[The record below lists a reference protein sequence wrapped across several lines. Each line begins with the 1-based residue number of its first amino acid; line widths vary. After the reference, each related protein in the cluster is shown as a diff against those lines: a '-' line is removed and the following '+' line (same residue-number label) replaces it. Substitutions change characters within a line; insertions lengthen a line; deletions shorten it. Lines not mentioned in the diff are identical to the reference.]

1 MINTL
6 TLTRPGAQ
14 TRAPSAGRPATR
26 DPSRSCIV
34 VPQPHSQNGR
44 NHRRQSAGSIR
55 GKADSITQR
64 FVRHHRIQM
73 SVRRD
78 LQGVREEREGGQERG
93 QEGVGASATTS
104 IPPQTTSD
112 FTKVPKRCLS
122 SQRPPAPR
130 HRSPPK
136 CGFLAPLG
144 SYVVRSARRG
154 NAGKGGQSGHF
165 FTGTGA
171 DASRSN
177 TGGKVHMINTLTHR
191 SGTHRSVGPDA

>member
-112 FTKVPKRCLS
+112 FTKMPTKRCFVVATTTRAMTPFASQMWVPRATRVLRCPFGASRQCGQRRAKWELLHWLS
-122 SQRPPAPR
+122 
-130 HRSPPK
+130 
-136 CGFLAPLG
+136 
-144 SYVVRSARRG
+144 
-154 NAGKGGQSGHF
+154 
-165 FTGTGA
+165 GA

-191 SGTHRSVGPDA
+191 SVGGDA